1 MHRVVAAAAAVSL
14 SGLAGGLMPDKA
26 LAHGL
31 QLVGRQD
38 LPVPSW
44 LFGWAAAAVLI
55 ASFAVLAVSWR
66 EPRFVHASWRPVPGG
81 LSRALLSPVAN
92 ILAGTIGVGLLALVI
107 WSGFAGSRIASENF
121 APTFVFVTFWLG
133 LVPLSLLFG
142 DVFRA
147 FNPWWALAR
156 FFGRIFEAVAGQPR
170 PPLAAYPER
179 LGIWPAAFGIFGFV
193 WLELVYGFAREG
205 IAPDQ
210 IAQATVGYTLITAV
224 GMFIFGARTWLE
236 RGEAFSVYFGMLAR
250 LSPFR
255 VREGSIRVGPPVF
268 GAGGWGSLPGSVA
281 LICVVIGAT
290 VYDGS
295 LESLLGTPMREISD
309 TLVAGGVSLT
319 ESLRLAGSLLLEGA
333 VLLIAA
339 VYLIGIFGMS
349 RTKGSPPLRE
359 LARSFAHTLIPIA
372 VAYLVAHYFSFF
384 VFAGQLQFTALLSDP
399 LGRGWDLFGGAG
411 ATIDYG
417 LVSANV
423 VWYVQ
428 VGVLLAGHVLALVL
442 AHERALVIYRDPRSA
457 TRSQYPMLVVMVA
470 FTVLGLFLLSQG
482 NQ

>member
-1 MHRVVAAAAAVSL
+1 MRRLVAAGVVV
-14 SGLAGGLMPDKA
+14 GAGGIASAAMPDEA

-66 EPRFVHASWRPVPGG
+66 EPRFTHASWRPVPGW
-81 LSRALLSPVAN
+81 LSRAVLSRTAN
-92 ILAGTIGVGLLALVI
+92 VLAGTIGIGLLALVI

-156 FFGRIFEAVAGQPR
+156 LFGWIFEATAGQSR
-170 PPLAAYPER
+170 PPLVDYPER
-179 LGIWPAAFGIFGFV
+179 LGIWPAAVGIFGFV
-193 WLELVYGFAREG
+193 WFELVFGFAREG

-210 IAQATVGYTLITAV
+210 IAWATVGYSLITAV
-224 GMFIFGARTWLE
+224 GMFVFGARTWLE
-236 RGEAFSVYFGMLAR
+236 RGEAFSVYFGILAR
-250 LSPFR
+250 LSAFR
-255 VREGSIRVGPPVF
+255 VRAGTLCVGPPLI

-281 LICVVIGAT
+281 LVCVVIGAT

-295 LESLLGTPMREISD
+295 LESLLGTPLREISD
-309 TLVAGGVSLT
+309 ALVSSGVGLA
-319 ESLRLAGSLLLEGA
+319 ESLRLAGSLLLSGA
-333 VLLIAA
+333 VLFIAA
-339 VYLIGIFGMS
+339 VYLLGIFGMS
-349 RTKGSPPLRE
+349 RIEGSPSLRE
-359 LARSFAHTLIPIA
+359 LARNFAHTLVPIA

-384 VFAGQLQFTALLSDP
+384 IFAEQLQFTALLSDP
-399 LGRGWDLFGGAG
+399 LGRGWDLFGGGG

-417 LVSANV
+417 LISANA

-442 AHERALVIYRDPRSA
+442 AHERALVIYRDPVAA
-457 TRSQYPMLVVMVA
+457 TRSQYPMLAVMVA